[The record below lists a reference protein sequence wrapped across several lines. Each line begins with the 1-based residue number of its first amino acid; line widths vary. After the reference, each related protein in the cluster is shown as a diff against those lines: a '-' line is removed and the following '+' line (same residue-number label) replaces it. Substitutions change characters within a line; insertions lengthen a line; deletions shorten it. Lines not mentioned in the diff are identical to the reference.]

1 MDYREPT
8 AKQIAEQKLYRDLG
22 LSDAEYGLIQ
32 EYLGRLPNYTEV
44 GLYSVMWSEHCSYKH
59 SKPLLKRF
67 PVKADHVLQ
76 GPGEGAGIV
85 DIGDGYGVC
94 FKIESHNH
102 PSAVEPYQG
111 AATGVGG
118 ILRDIYSMGAK
129 PIAILDSL
137 RYGDLSNPKV
147 RELFKGAIAGMA
159 DYGNGV
165 DVPTVG
171 GEIYFDSSYTHNPLV
186 NAMCV
191 GVVRHE
197 DIQRGVAYGEGNV
210 VLYVGADTGRDGI
223 HGATF
228 ASAELSADAEEK
240 RSSVPIGNPQIGKQL
255 MDACLEMIK
264 LPSLIGIQDM
274 GAAGL
279 ISSSSEMA
287 AKGQS
292 GIELN
297 LDLVPQREEGMTAY
311 EMMLSESQ
319 ERMLLVVEKGHEAEF
334 IAVGEKYGIHCVP
347 IGHVTSDGRLRLWH
361 HGELVADVP
370 VDSLATKA
378 PVNHVPSRQPEVF
391 EINQKLVV
399 TDITIEDPQ
408 ATLQQLL
415 STPTL
420 ASKEWVYQQFN
431 QNNTVLVGAGSD
443 AAVVKLEDTDKALT
457 MTTDCNA
464 DYIYLDPK
472 MGSAIAVA
480 EAARNIVCSGGKPLA
495 ITDNLNFGS
504 PENPEVFWQL
514 EQAVDGISEAC
525 RMFNLP
531 VISGNVSL
539 YNETNKEPILPTPI
553 IGMVGLIENTAYVT
567 THSFKQAGDVIVL
580 LGKTK
585 AELGGTQ
592 LQKLIEGQI
601 RGRIPQL
608 DLKYEQQLQQA
619 VTQAIRQGLIQ
630 SAHDVAD
637 GGLAVALAE
646 CAFGTGLGL
655 AIDMSADLPLSAILF
670 GESQSRVI
678 LSVKP
683 EHLSALTQLVNDLAV
698 DMQIIGTVTAVP
710 DYKFAYNELMV
721 IDCPLASLEKAWKDG
736 IPCLMQS

>member
-443 AAVVKLEDTDKALT
+443 AAVVKLEDTDKALA

>member
-102 PSAVEPYQG
+102 PSAVEQYQG

-370 VDSLATKA
+370 IDSLATKA

-443 AAVVKLEDTDKALT
+443 AAVVKLEDTDKALA

-514 EQAVDGISEAC
+514 EQAVDGISEAY

>member
-22 LSDAEYGLIQ
+22 LSDAEYDLIQ

-443 AAVVKLEDTDKALT
+443 AAVVKLEDTDKALA

>member
-443 AAVVKLEDTDKALT
+443 AAVVKLEDTDKALA

-698 DMQIIGTVTAVP
+698 DVQIIGTVTAVP